1 MEPSEGTTSE
11 ELLEY
16 AAFAE
21 VYSNHPIAQS
31 IRKAY
36 GKSIDE
42 KIIDDYN
49 EISGHGTVVKVQGKE
64 IFAGNAKLM
73 RKENIEFK
81 QPETVGTLVHVAIDG
96 KYAGYIVISDEVKR
110 IRNKRFKS

>member
-16 AAFAE
+16 AFAE

-49 EISGHGTVVKVQGKE
+49 EISRSRYS
-64 IFAGNAKLM
+64 
-73 RKENIEFK
+73 RKS
-81 QPETVGTLVHVAIDG
+81 TR
-96 KYAGYIVISDEVKR
+96 KR
-110 IRNKRFKS
+110 NFCR

>member
-49 EISGHGTVVKVQGKE
+49 EISGHGTVVKVQGKN
-64 IFAGNAKLM
+64 FAGNAKLM
-73 RKENIEFK
+73 RKEILNLSNQK
-81 QPETVGTLVHVAIDG
+81 Q
-96 KYAGYIVISDEVKR
+96 
-110 IRNKRFKS
+110 